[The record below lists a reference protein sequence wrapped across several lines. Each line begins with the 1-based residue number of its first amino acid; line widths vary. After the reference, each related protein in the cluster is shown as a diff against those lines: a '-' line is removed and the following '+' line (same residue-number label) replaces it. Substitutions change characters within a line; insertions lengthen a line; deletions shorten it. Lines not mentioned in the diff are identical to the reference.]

1 MEIET
6 RQRPI
11 NSKVLESNHVK
22 RQIEILKKA
31 IEEAQEEM
39 DYEAAHDKE
48 VMKAIRVVEE
58 FLRKSGRVCYG
69 GQAINAHLPTKL
81 RFYNEEYDVPDF
93 DFFTPNAEKDINDL
107 VLALQKEGFTDIS
120 EKAGVHEGTRK
131 IYVNF
136 VAIADVTSLPLD
148 LYKKYAKNS
157 ISVAG
162 VRYVNEDILRMM
174 MFLELSRPRGEVE
187 RWMKVFER
195 LTLLNTAKPIQR
207 CSERTPRINNI
218 PPKVRQKLLE
228 YLIQEKRVLAG
239 AEIGFI
245 YRSYAD
251 PTPPRM
257 TWFLYSGGPLLFFS
271 PNLEKD
277 TEAIKEILGPKG
289 LTIQRKEGYSDYIP
303 TRIVIRKNRQ
313 IVAYLIDE
321 TSCNSYNDIPIEN
334 GGNVRIASLETL
346 IYIYLMLGLMT
357 DETKTLGVSLLC
369 LAQRY
374 VELLNKMRLS
384 KYSRFPLF
392 SIKCSGHQKSIRSLV
407 RERALRAEKEKKR
420 NKTSKK
426 RNGKYG
432 SKGKQSSRN
441 TTHKNK
447 NQQQK

>member
-1 MEIET
+1 MEVET

-11 NSKVLESNHVK
+11 NSKVLESNQIK

-31 IEEAQEEM
+31 IEEAQEAM
-39 DYEAAHDKE
+39 DYEAAHDNE
-48 VMKAIRVVEE
+48 VMKAIHVVED
-58 FLRKSGRVCYG
+58 FLRKTGRVCYG
-69 GQAINAHLPTKL
+69 GQAINAHLPAKL
-81 RFYNEEYDVPDF
+81 KFYDEEHDVPDF
-93 DFFTPNAEKDINDL
+93 DFFTPNSEKDVNDL
-107 VLALQKEGFTDIS
+107 VMALQKEGFTDIS

-136 VAIADVTSLPLD
+136 VAIADITAVPLE

-162 VRYVNEDILRMM
+162 VRYVGDDILRMM

-195 LTLLNTAKPIQR
+195 LTLLNTAKPIKR
-207 CSERTPRINNI
+207 CTERTPRINNI
-218 PPKVRQKLLE
+218 PPKIRQKVLE

-251 PTPPRM
+251 QTPPQM
-257 TWFLYSGGPLLFFS
+257 SWFLYSGGPLLFFS

-277 TEAIKEILGPKG
+277 AEAIQEILGQKG
-289 LTIQRKEGYSDYIP
+289 LTIQRKEGYGDYVP
-303 TRIVIRKNRQ
+303 NRLVIRKNRQ

-321 TSCNSYNDIPIEN
+321 ISCNSYNDVPIEN
-334 GGNVRIASLETL
+334 GGTVRIASLDTL
-346 IYIYLMLGLMT
+346 IYLYLMLGLMT
-357 DETKTLGVSLLC
+357 DEAKTLGVSLLC

-384 KYSRFPLF
+384 RYSRFPLF
-392 SIKCSGHQKSIRSLV
+392 SIKCSGHQKTIRSLV

-420 NKTSKK
+420 NKTGKK
-426 RNGKYG
+426 KAGKY
-432 SKGKQSSRN
+432 SQKQTTRN
-441 TTHKNK
+441 QTRKNK
-447 NQQQK
+447 IKND

>member
-1 MEIET
+1 
-6 RQRPI
+6 
-11 NSKVLESNHVK
+11 
-22 RQIEILKKA
+22 
-31 IEEAQEEM
+31 
-39 DYEAAHDKE
+39 
-48 VMKAIRVVEE
+48 MKAIHVVEE

-81 RFYNEEYDVPDF
+81 KFYDEEHDVPDF
-93 DFFTPNAEKDINDL
+93 DFFTPNGEKDVNDI
-107 VLALQKEGFTDIS
+107 VLALQKDGFTDIS
-120 EKAGVHEGTRK
+120 EKDGIHEGTRK

-136 VAIADVTSLPLD
+136 VPIADVTHLPLD

-162 VRYVNEDILRMM
+162 IRYVGDDVLRMM
-174 MFLELSRPRGEVE
+174 MFLELSRPRGQID

-195 LTLLNTAKPIQR
+195 LTLLNTAKPIKR
-207 CSERTPRINNI
+207 CTERTPRINNI

-251 PTPPRM
+251 PNPPSM

-277 TEAIKEILGPKG
+277 TEAIQEILGPKG
-289 LTIQRKEGYSDYIP
+289 LTIQRKDGYEEYIP
-303 TRIVIRKNRQ
+303 SRVVIRKNRQ

-321 TSCNSYNDIPIEN
+321 TSCNSYNDVPIEN
-334 GGNVRIASLETL
+334 GGMARMASLETL
-346 IYIYLMLGLMT
+346 IYLYLMLGLIT

-374 VELLNKMRLS
+374 VELLNKIRLS
-384 KYSRFPLF
+384 RYSRFPLF
-392 SIKCSGHQKSIRSLV
+392 SIKCSGHQKTIRSLR
-407 RERALRAEKEKKR
+407 RERALRSEKEKKR
-420 NKTSKK
+420 NKTGKK
-426 RNGKYG
+426 KAARNVTNK
-432 SKGKQSSRN
+432 KQLSRN
-441 TTHKNK
+441 RTRKNK
-447 NQQQK
+447 NETQK